1 MGRAGFSYNV
11 YFPLVSYVQTVCQV
25 CGLDAMKAETW
36 NSCEP
41 KFLRILWAEV
51 ASFSHS
57 SFVWNQFFV
66 GSVLRCLEHR
76 LGIYLSETVDDFVW
90 CILQRIWTE
99 EILFMCICMQALG
112 GNERIASKMLY
123 SSKQHVFL
131 IFFECRGATSE
142 VVLYRDNLG
151 ALTVNE
157 RVNTVTGTNL
167 S

>member
-1 MGRAGFSYNV
+1 
-11 YFPLVSYVQTVCQV
+11 
-25 CGLDAMKAETW
+25 
-36 NSCEP
+36 
-41 KFLRILWAEV
+41 
-51 ASFSHS
+51 
-57 SFVWNQFFV
+57 
-66 GSVLRCLEHR
+66 
-76 LGIYLSETVDDFVW
+76 
-90 CILQRIWTE
+90 
-99 EILFMCICMQALG
+99 MCICMQALG